1 MDNNLAIW
9 ERFADIDPKFTKP
22 ISGRDY
28 GGTSPNPQYVI
39 RCLTELFG
47 PVGKGFGWS
56 VLAED
61 FKELGGTYLHW
72 CRIKFWWKD
81 EEGFHGVE
89 EYGQTKAAYVTSKG
103 TMRVD
108 EDAPKKSL
116 TDAIVKGASHIGIAA
131 NIFLGR
137 WDDQKYVTEV
147 NQEYRREEKEAKADI
162 PPAAND
168 KPDDKAKSSA
178 QLKRDGEYERV
189 RKQLAEDMLDVSTFA
204 QFEGLKLYYR
214 AEAKKNGWNSSFLFG
229 LSELFGSYE
238 IDLQKKIDAE
248 NANQSTLMAG
258 E

>member
-1 MDNNLAIW
+1 MTDNLAMW
-9 ERFADIDPKFTKP
+9 NRFADIDPKFTKP

-81 EEGFHGVE
+81 DEGEHGVE

-116 TDAIVKGASHIGIAA
+116 TDAIVKGASHIGVAA

-137 WDDQKYVTEV
+137 WDDQKYVAEV
-147 NQEYRREEKEAKADI
+147 NEEYRREE
-162 PPAAND
+162 
-168 KPDDKAKSSA
+168 
-178 QLKRDGEYERV
+178 
-189 RKQLAEDMLDVSTFA
+189 
-204 QFEGLKLYYR
+204 R
-214 AEAKKNGWNSSFLFG
+214 AEAKPEPKPISAAEQKRQLA
-229 LSELFGSYE
+229 E
-238 IDLQKKIDAE
+238 IDKDLLDAHSIIDVKRVADIWQAIAVRDGWSRDYKLAAKTKFDDARAKFTDPVADIEDAFPGSQVVAERVYSNLQ
-248 NANQSTLMAG
+248 AG

>member
-1 MDNNLAIW
+1 MTDKLALW
-9 ERFADIDPKFTKP
+9 NRFADIDPKFTKP

-47 PVGKGFGWS
+47 PVGKGFGWT

-81 EEGFHGVE
+81 DDGEHGVE

-116 TDAIVKGASHIGIAA
+116 TDAIVKGASHVGIAA

-137 WDDQKYVTEV
+137 WDDQKYVAEV
-147 NQEYRREEKEAKADI
+147 NEEYRREERGDVKPPKQISAAEQKRQLAQIDQDLLDCESVLAVNTCAKTWASI
-162 PPAAND
+162 ME
-168 KPDDKAKSSA
+168 
-178 QLKRDGEYERV
+178 RDGWSRDYREAARPKFQER
-189 RKQLAEDMLDVSTFA
+189 RDQITSADTFPGDIGVSD
-204 QFEGLKLYYR
+204 
-214 AEAKKNGWNSSFLFG
+214 AEASRHPL
-229 LSELFGSYE
+229 
-238 IDLQKKIDAE
+238 
-248 NANQSTLMAG
+248 NA
-258 E
+258 